1 LEEKMVEK
9 SIKGVLIIMIEIMI
23 EYLNQLPKTTYENFE
38 KQRCRINKLE
48 RIKKELRNEV

>member
-1 LEEKMVEK
+1 MVEK